1 MWQRQGSALRVDE
14 VDEAAEPVSVPT
26 LLLRLEPRGR
36 AFWSNFADLF
46 GRRQQP
52 PLRLIS
58 WPAAPWP
65 GVFVPSRWPWKGL
78 SESFV
83 LHLAVIAGIL
93 WLVPPF
99 PPRELNFPPPTLQKE
114 NIIYYSPEALRPLDP
129 GTAHIA
135 QPQKG
140 EPAYAPQPIISVPPE
155 ADNRTQTIVTPPDIK
170 LNRDVALPN

>member
-1 MWQRQGSALRVDE
+1 MESRYRCPFRRYNSVPASPSSMWQRQGSALRVDE

-93 WLVPPF
+93 WLGPPF
-99 PPRELNFPPPTLQKE
+99 PHPGIIVQQPP
-114 NIIYYSPEALRPLDP
+114 
-129 GTAHIA
+129 
-135 QPQKG
+135 
-140 EPAYAPQPIISVPPE
+140 
-155 ADNRTQTIVTPPDIK
+155 
-170 LNRDVALPN
+170 